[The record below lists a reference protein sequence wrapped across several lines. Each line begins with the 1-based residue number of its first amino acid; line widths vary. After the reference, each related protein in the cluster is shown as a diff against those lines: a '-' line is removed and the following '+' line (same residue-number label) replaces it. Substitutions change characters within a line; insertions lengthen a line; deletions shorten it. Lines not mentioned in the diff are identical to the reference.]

1 MQVTNNQTVSL
12 EIHQA
17 TLARLAH
24 VEAQLAWLQ
33 RQLFGAKS
41 ERFVPAIPGQLSLP
55 FEGEEPQVT
64 QETIKQV
71 VGAHE
76 REKPKSKHQGRE
88 VIPAHLPR
96 VTEVL
101 EPQEDTSGMT
111 RIGEDVTETLE
122 ADPGKIW
129 VRRTVRPRYAYTQAQ
144 QAEFMRQEQSNEN
157 TQVPSAILQA
167 AAPDVPF
174 PKVKAGVSLLTHIAI
189 SKYVDHLPLYRIL
202 EQFAREG
209 IKIPSSTIGE
219 WVKIVADRIE
229 ILYESYKQLVFRST
243 YLQMDETT
251 LKVLEDGKGK
261 CHLGYLWAANDPVNK
276 LPFFFYQK
284 GRDHKGPK
292 QLLEHFVGYLQCDGY
307 SVYETLSKTRETM
320 QLVNCM
326 AHIRREFFEA
336 QDNDSERANTALFM
350 INALYKI
357 EESARDQQL
366 SHTERLALRQK
377 DAKIIFET
385 FEQWL
390 NQEYSKVLP
399 KSKIGQAIAYALKR
413 CKNMAFYLIDGKIE
427 IDNNFVENNIRPAAI
442 GRKNY
447 LFAGSHDAAQRTAIF
462 YTFFAACKR
471 HNINPYVW
479 LNDVLNRI
487 HTHHIN
493 KIDELLPHNWKK
505 N

>member
-1 MQVTNNQTVSL
+1 MQVAENQTVPL
-12 EIHQA
+12 ELHQS

-24 VEAQLAWLQ
+24 VEAQLAWFQ
-33 RQLFGAKS
+33 RQIFGVKS
-41 ERFVPAIPGQLSLP
+41 ERFVPTIPGQLSLP
-55 FEGEEPQVT
+55 FGGEEPQLT
-64 QETIKQV
+64 EEAIKQV
-71 VGAHE
+71 VGEHE

-96 VTEVL
+96 VTEVV

-111 RIGEDVTETLE
+111 RIGEDVTETYE
-122 ADPGKIW
+122 YVAGKFW
-129 VRRTVRPRYAYTQAQ
+129 VRQVIRPRYAYTEAQ
-144 QAEFMRQEQSNEN
+144 QAEFILLEQSK
-157 TQVPSAILQA
+157 VPSAIIQA
-167 AAPDVPF
+167 PALDVPF
-174 PKVKAGVSLLTHIAI
+174 PKVKAGVSLLSHIVV

-202 EQFAREG
+202 GQFAREG
-209 IKIPSSTIGE
+209 IKIPDSTIGE
-219 WVKIVADRIE
+219 WVKIVANRLE
-229 ILYESYKQLVFRST
+229 LLYESYKQLIFRST

-261 CHLGYLWAANDPVNK
+261 CHLGYLWAAYDPVNK

-307 SVYETLSKTRETM
+307 TVYETLSKSMETM

-336 QDNDSERANTALFM
+336 KDNDSERATTALFM

-357 EESARDQQL
+357 EQSAREQQL
-366 SHTERLALRQK
+366 SHEERLALRQK

-390 NQEYSKVLP
+390 NQEYPKVLP
-399 KSKIGQAIAYALKR
+399 KSKIGQAIAYALRR
-413 CKNMAFYLIDGKIE
+413 CKNMAFYLIDGKLE

-447 LFAGSHDAAQRTAIF
+447 LFAGSHEAAQRTALF
-462 YTFFAACKR
+462 YTFFAACKH
-471 HNINPYVW
+471 HNINPYEW
-479 LNDVLNRI
+479 LDDVLGRI
-487 HTHHIN
+487 HLHHIN
-493 KIDELLPHNWKK
+493 KIDELLPHKWTKI
-505 N
+505 